1 MIKEKFEASIF
12 MNYSPVEEL
21 KLFITE
27 AKRLVTKSFYQNFN
41 SGEEIGFSDGS
52 CPENT
57 PTVEQLESYLL
68 HFRKFIQKND
78 RICVHRVSQYV
89 YALATNQAILDE
101 WNTVYTTFQELLE
114 AKALTGRVINHVLEI
129 SDLTLLDIFKTR
141 TFGDLSH
148 IDPKKQVL
156 HQKLSSTDQLDA
168 LYRFEYYSF
177 LFEAGELIAEMAN
190 LCTGLLHSMNHQI

>member
-1 MIKEKFEASIF
+1 

-52 CPENT
+52 LHENT

-89 YALATNQAILDE
+89 YALAKDQDILNE
-101 WNTVYTTFQELLE
+101 WNTVYTTFQDLLE
-114 AKALTGRVINHVLEI
+114 AKALTSRVINHVPEI
-129 SDLTLLDIFKTR
+129 PDLTLLDIFK
-141 TFGDLSH
+141 
-148 IDPKKQVL
+148 V
-156 HQKLSSTDQLDA
+156 
-168 LYRFEYYSF
+168 
-177 LFEAGELIAEMAN
+177 
-190 LCTGLLHSMNHQI
+190 